1 MFKIYHWINCK
12 SSFVIYLLEWY
23 ICNIQYAGKSET
35 PFNIRLNNHRKY
47 VKNSNAIPAS
57 KHFNKHD
64 HDFNNHGKVIII
76 KQPRNIST
84 TSTGTLQEALKQPEN
99 FWIMKLEILA
109 PHSLNQDL
117 NWIHFM
123 QIFRSSSSFLYI
135 YIHIYIHTY
144 TYIYIN
150 TYIRIYMKNLY
161 RTKDCPVLQNTSD
174 LFPENLLKLIPRTI
188 RSAECFCYLAINEQY
203 FSCKWKE
210 QRQLNFSYEW
220 PAVIS

>member
-23 ICNIQYAGKSET
+23 ICSIQYAGKSET

-64 HDFNNHGKVIII
+64 HDFNNHGKIII
-76 KQPRNIST
+76 IEQPRNIST
-84 TSTGTLQEALKQPEN
+84 RSTGTLQEALKQPEN

-109 PHSLNQDL
+109 PH
-117 NWIHFM
+117 WIESILCKLSVHRHYFY
-123 QIFRSSSSFLYI
+123 IYTYI
-135 YIHIYIHTY
+135 YIYTHKKY

-150 TYIRIYMKNLY
+150 TYICIYMKNLY
-161 RTKDCPVLQNTSD
+161 RRKDCPVL
-174 LFPENLLKLIPRTI
+174 
-188 RSAECFCYLAINEQY
+188 
-203 FSCKWKE
+203 
-210 QRQLNFSYEW
+210 
-220 PAVIS
+220 